1 MDDLNDQKIQK
12 ILELSESNNRI
23 LRAIKRSI
31 LWGRI
36 IHTVYWVVIIGAS
49 IGAFYFMKPYLSQ
62 LEDLYG
68 GLKNGASSV
77 QGVNSDGLSSLLK
90 NLGR

>member
-1 MDDLNDQKIQK
+1 MPDLSEQKIQK
-12 ILELSESNNRI
+12 ILELSESNNRL
-23 LRAIKRSI
+23 LRSIKRSI

-36 IHTVYWVVIIGAS
+36 IHTAYWIIIIGAS
-49 IGAFYFMKPYLSQ
+49 VGAFYFLKPYISQ

-68 GLKNGASSV
+68 GLKSGASSV
-77 QGVNSDGLSSLLK
+77 QGVGGDSFGEFIK